1 MFNLQGSEII
11 VILLLALVILG
22 PEKLPDA
29 IRKFAQTYGE
39 LKKMGNGFQS
49 ELKSVLDEPIREM
62 KETAR
67 LVQDAA
73 DPNKIAAQAAEES
86 ALREAAKSDDQAAM
100 ADVPISEAA
109 LEATDP
115 AYDGTVPAAEV
126 QTGTSDEPDD
136 GPPVTINQIAA
147 ANARGPIV
155 PTAPLDAV
163 DTVTDLADHPLTAV
177 DAVTDDAEAGVDDA
191 LTLTE
196 HLAEL
201 RTRIIRAA
209 LAVLIGM
216 VVIIA
221 LYDHVLGFLLQPYR
235 DLCNSRGRDFCDAD
249 GLFITGPTEG
259 LATRIRVGMYGGIIA
274 ALPIILW
281 QIWRFVVPALHAKER
296 KYAVPFVLSSV
307 LLFAAGGSLAYFTV
321 GRALEFLISWAGED
335 VDEIFTV
342 GSYISLI
349 GLMIFAFGIGFLLPV
364 LFVFLQLVNVVSPRT
379 LLKSWRYATIGVFV
393 LAAVITPSGDPVT
406 LMMLALPM
414 LFLYFVAILVG
425 WLVLRKRPTV

>member
-1 MFNLQGSEII
+1 MS
-11 VILLLALVILG
+11 
-22 PEKLPDA
+22 
-29 IRKFAQTYGE
+29 
-39 LKKMGNGFQS
+39 
-49 ELKSVLDEPIREM
+49 
-62 KETAR
+62 
-67 LVQDAA
+67 
-73 DPNKIAAQAAEES
+73 
-86 ALREAAKSDDQAAM
+86 
-100 ADVPISEAA
+100 
-109 LEATDP
+109 
-115 AYDGTVPAAEV
+115 
-126 QTGTSDEPDD
+126 
-136 GPPVTINQIAA
+136 
-147 ANARGPIV
+147 
-155 PTAPLDAV
+155 
-163 DTVTDLADHPLTAV
+163 
-177 DAVTDDAEAGVDDA
+177 AVTDDTEAGVDDT

-221 LYDHVLGFLLQPYR
+221 FYDQVLGFLLQPYR
-235 DLCNSRGRDFCDAD
+235 DLCDARGADFCDAD

-307 LLFAAGGSLAYFTV
+307 LLFAAGGSLAYITV

-335 VDEIFTV
+335 VSEIFTV

-349 GLMIFAFGIGFLLPV
+349 GLMIFAFGVGFLLPV

-379 LLKSWRYATIGVFV
+379 LLKSWRYATIGVFI
-393 LAAVITPSGDPVT
+393 LAAVITPSGDPIT

-414 LFLYFVAILVG
+414 MFLYFVAILVG